1 MRWIDW
7 QCRLSDF
14 LTPHSSEDTRILRC
28 FHPLTNSKLKSEYVE
43 TYLLMIRWK
52 VSGTPFKLT
61 STLINFYDYSTVKVI
76 SYHNFLQSV
85 NTATVAMLCNKIIT
99 IF

>member
-1 MRWIDW
+1 
-7 QCRLSDF
+7 
-14 LTPHSSEDTRILRC
+14 
-28 FHPLTNSKLKSEYVE
+28 
-43 TYLLMIRWK
+43 MIRWK

-76 SYHNFLQSV
+76 SYHNFLKSV